1 MLQRDKAYKQ
11 NTTELVAEVML
22 DQRQRKQNGT
32 SALLLPSRSVSS
44 LQSTFLSLFGKLM
57 GTRLIQQWMD
67 RRNLDPET
75 PGPGTNRFTASGFLP
90 VFRTDSIF
98 FFFTFRFL
106 VPFPLSENCNKCFVF
121 HAFLKINFKRLP
133 DESAIFLP
141 RRKTRDE
148 IAFLPLL

>member
-1 MLQRDKAYKQ
+1 MEREKKSSADLIKTEVVSWYGYSVLQRDKAYKR

-67 RRNLDPET
+67 RRNLDSET

-98 FFFTFRFL
+98 LYFF
-106 VPFPLSENCNKCFVF
+106 
-121 HAFLKINFKRLP
+121 
-133 DESAIFLP
+133 IF
-141 RRKTRDE
+141 
-148 IAFLPLL
+148 F